1 MSEYG
6 VADIAGVRIAFIEE
20 GRGGSPVVLLHG
32 FASNAA
38 LNWRSTG
45 WIDLLADAGRSVVA
59 PDLRG
64 HGGSTKFY
72 DPAAY
77 STAAM
82 AADVLGL
89 CARLA
94 IERADFVGY
103 SMGSR
108 IAGYLALHHP
118 ALVRSLV
125 LGGIGETLIAGNR
138 DAEPIA
144 AALLSAEPVAPG
156 VPANFRRFAE
166 RAGGDL
172 RALAACMRGQATALD
187 AEALQSLRLPVLVAS
202 GSLDLIAGPP
212 DPVAWRI
219 PGGQAFTIA
228 GRDHMLAVGDRSFK
242 RAVLDFLASRP

>member
-1 MSEYG
+1 MSEYR
-6 VADIAGVRIAFIEE
+6 VAEIAGVRIAFIEE
-20 GRGGSPVVLLHG
+20 GRGNPVVLLHG

-45 WIDLLADAGRSVVA
+45 WVELLADAGKTVVA

-72 DPAAY
+72 EPAAY
-77 STAAM
+77 TTEAM
-82 AADVLGL
+82 AADVVGL
-89 CARLA
+89 CTRLN

-108 IAGYLALHHP
+108 IAGLLALRHP
-118 ALVRSLV
+118 GLVRTLV
-125 LGGIGETLIAGNR
+125 LGGIGETLISGNR
-138 DAEPIA
+138 DAEQIA
-144 AALLSAEPVAPG
+144 SALLAYGPTPPG
-156 VPANFRRFAE
+156 AATNFRKFAE

-172 RALAACMRGQATALD
+172 GALAACIRGQVAALD
-187 AEALQSLRLPVLVAS
+187 PETLKSLRMPVLVAS
-202 GSLDLIAGPP
+202 GSLDLIAGAP

-219 PGGQAFTIA
+219 PGAKAFTIV

-242 RAVLDFLASRP
+242 RAVLEFLG